1 MRATPPSRR
10 RFLAQVVV
18 ALNSLVGILIA
29 TPAFGYLL
37 TPLLRRRSSQ
47 WVAIDKASK
56 FLGSAPH
63 RVTYRYRDE
72 RGYTVEQIRRSAFVV
87 REGDELIVLSPTCTH
102 MGCNVAF
109 NQAAGAGEAGLTR
122 SAGGPTRRA
131 GLFECP
137 CHGGRYDVSGRV
149 VDGPPPR
156 PLRRFETRLRDGNLE
171 IHVT

>member
-10 RFLAQVVV
+10 RFLARVVV
-18 ALNSLVGILIA
+18 ALNALVGVLIA
-29 TPAFGYLL
+29 APAFGYLL

-47 WVAIDKASK
+47 WVAIDKVSK

-72 RGYTVEQIRRSAFVV
+72 CGYTVEHIRRSAFVV

-109 NQAAGAGEAGLTR
+109 NQAAGAGEAG
-122 SAGGPTRRA
+122 PTRRA
-131 GLFECP
+131 GVFECP
-137 CHGGRYDVSGRV
+137 CHGGKYDTSGRV
-149 VDGPPPR
+149 IEGPPPQ